1 LPAFLPYL
9 RKEFNFST
17 NFINLLVKIVL
28 DGETWDHWEA
38 PDVDGR
44 ILLSWIFRKWDG
56 GLGFD

>member
-1 LPAFLPYL
+1 L